1 MEWRYMKT
9 FFLIIATL
17 IIIPY
22 LPGLVIMAFLYYF
35 MFGIL
40 RDMFSSHGNSS
51 SGGGSIDDYDH
62 DASDHWHGTGNP
74 YI

>member
-1 MEWRYMKT
+1 MKT

-62 DASDHWHGTGNP
+62 DASDH
-74 YI
+74 